1 MRKYFLFTVNWKIGL
16 AVARRNKEK
25 HRERDREEGR
35 PILLH
40 LHNYNADHSVSKLWT
55 EREREMNKTN
65 RLI

>member
-1 MRKYFLFTVNWKIGL
+1 MPLLEEIK
-16 AVARRNKEK
+16 RNT
-25 HRERDREEGR
+25 ERDREEGR

>member
-1 MRKYFLFTVNWKIGL
+1 MPLLEEIK
-16 AVARRNKEK
+16 RNT
-25 HRERDREEGR
+25 ERDREEGR

-40 LHNYNADHSVSKLWT
+40 LHNYNADHSVSKLST